1 MRIDLSFL
9 AGNSERNAEL
19 ADLDVDR
26 LRERLEFGGPFSGVA
41 SIRYTDAP
49 AYELEGRRIQHI
61 TLEPGAARFDL
72 KVPAPLKFKGVTE
85 LELRL
90 SYARTT
96 DGWTVEFLSVAWL
109 HYGYPAVAGLGQ
121 WLHDVQRHEI
131 PVLKLDGKRG
141 FPIDEWGLTVAP
153 MLWRALPDSQFS
165 HRLNAGIFADARQRH
180 SLVLIPESNTSQYMK
195 DAAAP
200 GLDLIG
206 LQNTALS
213 SGASN
218 WRIAPLVLAFP
229 LHHGDRPAMWH
240 GLVSWAPVQTVE
252 NRKDDSRLKIA
263 PLLELL
269 WNRPATRALL
279 GARIEQAAQPVVP
292 LPLLTIAETKAGD
305 SREQQAPLLYIEAPR
320 DEPSDAPGTPSLR
333 RVFLSGPE
341 GAVKLSADFHLHAQ
355 STSET
360 PDWASKKPML
370 RFEGNVGELLPLIP
384 TDATAAG
391 ETREHLRA
399 ALDAALDAA
408 LGQVEGSGG
417 EAFLLVLQ
425 ASGNVTAPAAGDG
438 WIAWGSLQ
446 FQPPQGGDAA
456 QLECRVRGTWN
467 AQECD
472 PYPEVILDLRGCKVR
487 PSANADAADR
497 DLYAAFGVRSGLE
510 DTLQRDSD
518 VLRFARREEQE
529 SRVCHIRIRHRTDR
543 GRLAVSRVEVYARDG
558 SSFGDESVVLQLR
571 PFSVAVVQPADIDA
585 EAGELIAVWSSKDP
599 EGVQWRVPDATAAIT
614 LPAQAVG
621 ETMERGAR
629 FWKPGAANRPWIDSG
644 SPIPYRFSPP
654 TQLVVRP
661 SVRERR
667 YNKSPANFPALLADA
682 KVESFVTETMY
693 PVQAAFQVS
702 KLGLPDI
709 RIRETGSMLGRPAEN
724 LPPRTDVQEDM
735 KDSRG
740 KERWF
745 KSLFASEVA
754 AYATKLDLPSEEIAG
769 VRGRQAAAK
778 ASFAARLA
786 QYHVYDPWAADGRLG
801 LAEGLSFRLRD
812 TRYGA
817 LPLLNPLP
825 QWKVENGVQTPIGND
840 DLLPGQKQEIH
851 VEDPARSPRFLG
863 GDGSWASEARLDGAF
878 VGGVIHTM
886 EFASELVAVLRN
898 PVATQGRIDSL
909 AFTALGANAHM
920 AVAFDEGRTI
930 FVGETSYG
938 QLTRLIKIRIG
949 RVAVLWNR
957 ARHVIVYERST
968 VPSMQFE
975 NEQEIEGGATS
986 RGWPILRKTEEYV
999 EPIERVRAFADE
1011 AQVKDSHAGFIRA
1024 SEFITPRVY
1033 VNGAWGRDIVHGY
1046 EIPLWNETDESGF
1059 YPKPTL
1065 ALQAHAGGA
1074 EVVRCLLDEP
1084 QHLYF
1089 YSNTEPGKGDDTD
1102 AWASY
1107 RGVDQPLS
1115 TPRLKVVATVPGNY
1129 PDSEKQNRII
1139 EAESLPAP
1147 RPGGLRRPRFDMKV
1161 RPEGKV
1167 NLQHG
1172 RGETEMLAV
1181 MDMLTVMRS
1190 VAGDAD
1196 LECFEGVKQNERQ
1209 LQWETDLAEIKLHSN
1224 LAGQVAA
1231 AQALR
1236 ARAQPFIEQA
1246 CERIAA
1252 GATCKTVTDAL
1263 RDRLREFFAQARA
1276 DLNAGMQNL
1285 PAPPAPTGLLTRA
1298 VDELE
1303 QELFGLE
1310 RSIRA
1315 PFDKMLADLD
1325 ALRANA
1331 RGEADQ
1337 VQIALAQFDSDVQIA
1352 KSVIGVAR
1360 KAAKEWTVRLKGE
1373 VSATQEDVET
1383 LLAKAKTQV
1392 DELAEI
1398 AQPGAKTP
1406 EVLVVVRLCDTALE
1420 HLRQLAR
1427 HKVYGNV
1434 LARCADAISG
1444 VRATVRL
1451 GLTDRVWAELQTR
1464 LAGAAR
1470 GLSGLLEK
1478 AIEVARAA
1486 SGQAQ
1491 AILDSLDALS
1501 GEIAQSLDQ
1510 AVDKLRASTVAD
1522 LAAALQEIK
1531 TGIEKIHAN
1540 AGLAVENERDDML
1553 RLWRTRFVLPQML
1566 ALRTQAQKIEAEFAT
1581 AMAPVLAF
1589 AKRAAESLTTL
1600 ASDTDNWLLKL
1611 ERELLDFVEHF
1622 DCAKIEELRAG
1633 VHGRLQ
1639 AIEDHVRDSISGL
1652 ATSLIDESTQAT
1664 FRDLEGRIRTAIEK
1678 TQPIADDVARGMK
1691 LVKAIGELPQLP
1703 TLSFNAERAEYV
1715 FSDLRQQIETSP
1727 FAAKLREIDG
1737 GLKELGLSIPTQ
1749 QLLDQ
1754 IVPGSL
1760 KNVDFNKVFKNL
1772 GGMDFADFFKR
1783 FRLPEIHKDQLRLT
1797 HGVDKR
1803 TRRAWVST
1811 RVDVQFAEDNP
1822 LFEVAGL
1829 AVTLAKMDMKAA
1841 SDLSV
1846 GLDGEQQSRTEAM
1859 LKADWGLVFSGAR
1872 LATFRDVTVRYDGAS
1887 FGFDIEPKKVEL
1899 HPALKFVD
1907 EFAKRFQPE
1916 LPPSV
1921 ELVRD
1926 ARGIP
1931 MGAKAQMR
1939 TEIELPPIGIVEIG
1953 PMLIRSGMSLRLT
1966 PAGKFRME
1974 ANVSV
1979 GSRDAPVWVQ
1989 VGYLGGGMW
1998 LEAQANYDEKVR
2010 YEANVGLALGSVRA
2024 VNIAGVAR
2032 GSFAFLLYAYASISD
2047 QNGGAFRAGLQVAG
2061 NARILGTANASV
2073 LLLLE
2078 AVHDGGK
2085 TEGRGVLDV
2094 SIEICWCYTLHVR
2107 KDVNHKID

>member
-1 MRIDLSFL
+1 MRIDLSLLWGDF
-9 AGNSERNAEL
+9 EPNAKL
-19 ADLDVDR
+19 SNLDVG
-26 LRERLEFGGPFSGVA
+26 LLQERLEFSGPFSGVA
-41 SIRYTDAP
+41 SIQHTDAP
-49 AYELEGRRIQHI
+49 MLELDGRWLQHI
-61 TLEPGAARFDL
+61 ALQPGVARFDL
-72 KVPAPLKFKGVTE
+72 KVPAPLRFKGVSE
-85 LELRL
+85 LEFRL
-90 SYARTT
+90 SYAKST
-96 DGWTVEFLSVAWL
+96 DSWTVEYLSVAWF
-109 HYGYPAVAGLGQ
+109 HYGYTADGGLGQ
-121 WLHDVQRHEI
+121 WLHDAKRHEI
-131 PVLKLDGKRG
+131 PVLKRDGVGG
-141 FPIDEWGLTVAP
+141 FPIDEWGLTVSP
-153 MLWRALPDSQFS
+153 MQWTARGNPFA
-165 HRLNAGIFADARQRH
+165 HRLNVGIFADVQQCH
-180 SLVLIPESNTSQYMK
+180 SLVLIPESNTSYMK

-200 GLDLIG
+200 GLNLIDL
-206 LQNTALS
+206 QQTALG
-213 SGASN
+213 SGASG
-218 WRIAPLVLAFP
+218 WRIAPLALAFP
-229 LHHGDRPAMWH
+229 LHRGDRPATWR

-252 NRKDDSRLKIA
+252 NRKDDRRLKVA

-269 WNRPATRALL
+269 WNRPAARALL
-279 GARIEQAAQPVVP
+279 GARVEQAAQPVVP
-292 LPLLTIAETKAGD
+292 LPLLAIAEAKAGD
-305 SREQQAPLLYIEAPR
+305 SREQQAPLLLIEAPR
-320 DEPSDAPGTPSLR
+320 DESSGASGAPRLR
-333 RVFLSGPE
+333 RVFLSGLK
-341 GAVKLSADFHLHAQ
+341 GGVRLSADFHLHAQ
-355 STSET
+355 STSEE
-360 PDWASKKPML
+360 PAWESKTPML
-370 RFEGNVGELLPLIP
+370 RFEGGVDELLPRIP
-384 TDATAAG
+384 TDATGAG
-391 ETREHLRA
+391 ESRERLRA
-399 ALDAALDAA
+399 ALDAAL
-408 LGQVEGSGG
+408 GQLEGAGSD
-417 EAFLLVLQ
+417 EFLLVLQ

-438 WIAWGSLQ
+438 WIVWGSLQ
-446 FQPPQGGDAA
+446 FQAPQGGDAA
-456 QLECRVRGTWN
+456 QLVCRVRGTWN

-472 PYPEVILDLRGCKVR
+472 TYPEVILDLPGCKVR

-497 DLYAAFGVRSGLE
+497 DLYAAFGVQSGLE
-510 DTLQRDSD
+510 DALQRDSD

-529 SRVCHIRIRHRTDR
+529 SRVCRIRIRHRTDR
-543 GRLAVSRVEVYARDG
+543 GRLAVSRVEVYAAGG

-585 EAGELIAVWSSKDP
+585 EAGDLIAVWSSNDP
-599 EGVQWRVPDATAAIT
+599 EGVQWRVPDATATII
-614 LPAQAVG
+614 LPAQVVG

-629 FWKPGAANRPWIDSG
+629 FWKPAAANRPWIDPG

-693 PVQAAFQVS
+693 PVQANFQVS
-702 KLGLPDI
+702 NLGLPDI

-724 LPPRTDVQEDM
+724 LPPRTDKQEDM
-735 KDSRG
+735 EDSRG

-745 KSLFASEVA
+745 KSLFAAEVA
-754 AYATKLDLPSEEIAG
+754 AYATKLSLPPDGIAG

-801 LAEGLSFRLRD
+801 LVEGLSFRLRD
-812 TRYGA
+812 TQYGA
-817 LPLLNPLP
+817 PPLLNPLP
-825 QWKVENGVQTPIGND
+825 HWKVENGVQTPIDND
-840 DLLPGQKQEIH
+840 DLLPGQKQQIH
-851 VEDPARSPRFLG
+851 VEDRTRSPRFLG
-863 GDGSWASEARLDGAF
+863 ADGKWASEAGPDGAF

-898 PVATQGRIDSL
+898 PVATKGRIDSL

-920 AVAFDEGRTI
+920 VVAFDEGRTI

-968 VPSMQFE
+968 VPGMQFE
-975 NEQEIEGGATS
+975 NEQEIDGSATS

-1011 AQVKDSHAGFIRA
+1011 AQVKDSHAGFVRA

-1046 EIPLWNETDESGF
+1046 EIPLWNEADESGF
-1059 YPKPTL
+1059 YPKPAL

-1074 EVVRCLLDEP
+1074 ETVRCLLDEP

-1102 AWASY
+1102 AWSSY

-1115 TPRLKVVATVPGNY
+1115 IPRLKVVTTVPGNY

-1139 EAESLPAP
+1139 DAKSLPAP

-1161 RPEGKV
+1161 TPEGKV

-1181 MDMLTVMRS
+1181 MDIVTVMRS
-1190 VAGDAD
+1190 VAADAG
-1196 LECFEGVKQNERQ
+1196 LECFEGMGANERQ
-1209 LQWETDLAEIKLHSN
+1209 QKWETDLAEIKLHSN

-1236 ARAQPFIEQA
+1236 AKAQVFIEQA

-1263 RDRLREFFAQARA
+1263 RDRLGELFALTRA
-1276 DLNAGMQNL
+1276 DLNASMQNL

-1315 PFDKMLADLD
+1315 PFDMMLADLE

-1337 VQIALAQFDSDVQIA
+1337 GQVALAQFDSDVQIA
-1352 KSVIGVAR
+1352 KSVIGVTR
-1360 KAAKEWTVRLKGE
+1360 KAAREWTDRLKG
-1373 VSATQEDVET
+1373 VISATHEDVET
-1383 LLAKAKTQV
+1383 LLAKAKTPV
-1392 DELAEI
+1392 DELVNI
-1398 AQPGAKTP
+1398 AQPSAKTP
-1406 EVLVVVRLCDTALE
+1406 EILVVVGLCDAALE
-1420 HLRQLAR
+1420 NLRQLAH
-1427 HKVYGNV
+1427 HKVYGSV

-1444 VRATVRL
+1444 VRASVRL
-1451 GLTDRVWAELQTR
+1451 SLTDQVWAALQTS
-1464 LAGAAR
+1464 LAIAAQE
-1470 GLSGLLEK
+1470 LSGLLQK
-1478 AIEVARAA
+1478 AIETAQAA
-1486 SGQAQ
+1486 SRQAQ
-1491 AILDSLDALS
+1491 AILDGLDALS
-1501 GEIAQSLDQ
+1501 VEIAQSLDK

-1522 LAAALQEIK
+1522 LAAVLQEI
-1531 TGIEKIHAN
+1531 TAEIEKIHVN
-1540 AGLAVENERDDML
+1540 AGRAIENERDDMV
-1553 RLWRTRFVLPQML
+1553 RLWRTRFVTPQMQ
-1566 ALRTQAQKIEAEFAT
+1566 ALRTEVQTIEAKFAE
-1581 AMAPVLAF
+1581 AMAPVLEF
-1589 AKRAAESLTTL
+1589 ARRAAQSLTTL

-1611 ERELLDFVEHF
+1611 ERELLDFVENI
-1622 DCAKIEELRAG
+1622 DCEKIEELRAG
-1633 VHGRLQ
+1633 VQGRLQ
-1639 AIEDHVRDSISGL
+1639 SIEDQMRDSISGL
-1652 ATSLIDESTQAT
+1652 AASLIDESTQAK

-1754 IVPGSL
+1754 IVPSSL

-1772 GGMDFADFFKR
+1772 GGMDFADFFKS
-1783 FRLPEIHKDQLRLT
+1783 FRLPEIHKDQLRVT

-1803 TRRAWVST
+1803 SRRAWVST
-1811 RVDVQFAEDNP
+1811 RVDVQFAEENP

-1829 AVTLAKMDMKAA
+1829 AVTLAKMDMKAG

-1846 GLDGEQQSRTEAM
+1846 GLDGEQQSRTEAR

-1887 FGFDIEPKKVEL
+1887 FSFDIEPKKVEL

-1916 LPPSV
+1916 LPPCV

-1926 ARGIP
+1926 GRGIP
-1931 MGAKAQMR
+1931 VGAKAQMR

-1953 PMLIRSGMSLRLT
+1953 PMLIRCGMSLRLT
-1966 PAGKFRME
+1966 PAGKFQME

-1979 GSRDAPVWVQ
+1979 GSREAPVWVQ

-1998 LEAQANYDEKVR
+1998 LEAQANYDETVR
-2010 YEANVGLALGSVRA
+2010 YDANVGLALGSVRA

-2047 QNGGAFRAGLQVAG
+2047 QNGGSFRAGLQVAG

-2073 LLLLE
+2073 FLLLE

-2107 KDVNHKID
+2107 KDVNHKIS